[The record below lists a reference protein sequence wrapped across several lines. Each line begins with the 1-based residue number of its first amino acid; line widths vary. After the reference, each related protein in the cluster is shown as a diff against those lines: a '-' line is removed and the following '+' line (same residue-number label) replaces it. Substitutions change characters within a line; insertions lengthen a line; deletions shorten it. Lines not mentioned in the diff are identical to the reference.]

1 MERIKTL
8 TILFDVVL
16 HMTCTLPAYDSC
28 SKPCTD
34 VTYSFSAEP
43 FTALTAPELVLV
55 SQCDWTDRPSLITI
69 QFSRR
74 VTVEYVS
81 KANREGFKNSSSID

>member
-1 MERIKTL
+1 
-8 TILFDVVL
+8 
-16 HMTCTLPAYDSC
+16 MTCTLAAYDSC

-74 VTVEYVS
+74 LILEYV
-81 KANREGFKNSSSID
+81 REGLRMFSYLSILSLSEI